1 MRKYTDYEMEI
12 LTRCYVDYKQLE
24 RLLKND
30 IGDSY
35 DIEKV
40 YLYMKELAKNNNRLG
55 FTNVDLDEGYFDFNY
70 NDMLLTISKYNT
82 RKICLLCDLI
92 CVYDDKN
99 CCDLCEIDFND
110 LEKLIFNYVEFG
122 K

>member
-1 MRKYTDYEMEI
+1 MRKYTDEEMEI

-24 RLLKND
+24 RLLYIEIGNTTD
-30 IGDSY
+30 IT
-35 DIEKV
+35 KV
-40 YLYMKELAKNNNRLG
+40 YNFMVDLKRKDNRFG
-55 FTNVDLDEGYFDFNY
+55 FTNVELDEGYFDFNY
-70 NDMLLTISKYNT
+70 RDMLLTISTYNT
-82 RKICLLCDLI
+82 RKICLLGNLI

-99 CCDLCEIDFND
+99 CCDLCEIDFDD